1 MAGNGRPGEIKA
13 LAGAR
18 ALPPLLLVIYHF
30 SEGHHYQ
37 HVRLFDVFVTKGYL
51 WVEFFFA
58 LSGFILTYVYGA
70 RTDLWR
76 WRGWFTFVKTRL
88 ARLYPLHLFMLL
100 FILYLVVLLRWL
112 AARGGYVS
120 IFDVP
125 YHITLG
131 FWPFVANLF
140 LVQAW
145 NLFDRL
151 TWNGVSWFVS
161 VEFFLCLIFPVYI
174 AIARG
179 GWWRGALLIVAG
191 AMGLAALDYTGK
203 HALDIT
209 FHNGVLRG
217 MSDFAIGVG
226 MANLYR
232 HVRARGGAPLPTWAH
247 SVFQSLA
254 VLALLW
260 TIYHSGWS
268 HQWRDIY
275 VVPPM
280 MLLIFT
286 LSFDRGIFAWLLDSA
301 PLQKL
306 GEWSYAIYI
315 GQTAWLLLIRH
326 FEQHWYPPDDTIV
339 FGMRWADFIWTLEP
353 LTLVLVCVL
362 WGALLSHFIEEPAS
376 KALRKWIV
384 PARKHA
390 AA

>member
-1 MAGNGRPGEIKA
+1 
-13 LAGAR
+13 
-18 ALPPLLLVIYHF
+18 LLVIYHF

-37 HVRLFDVFVTKGYL
+37 HLRLIDVFVTKGYL

-76 WRGWFTFVKTRL
+76 WQGWSTFVKTRL

-100 FILYLVVLLRWL
+100 FILYLLVTLRWL

-161 VEFFLCLIFPVYI
+161 VEFFLCLIFPLYI
-174 AIARG
+174 FIARG
-179 GWWRGALLIVAG
+179 GWWRGALLIAAG
-191 AMGLAALDYTGK
+191 AAGLAMLDYTGK

-209 FHNGVLRG
+209 FHNGILRG

-232 HVRARGGAPLPTWAH
+232 HIRARGGEPLPTWMH
-247 SVFQSLA
+247 SVFQSIA

-260 TIYHSGWS
+260 AIYHSGWS

-286 LSFDRGIFAWLLDSA
+286 LSFDRGIFAWALDTR

-326 FEQHWYPPDDTIV
+326 FEQHWYPPDTTRI
-339 FGMRWADFIWTLEP
+339 FGILWPDFIWTLEP
-353 LTLVLVCVL
+353 LVLVAVCVA
-362 WGALLSHFIEEPAS
+362 WGGLLSRFIEEPAS
-376 KALRKWIV
+376 KTLRKWIV
-384 PARKHA
+384 SARKPA